1 MWRVVIRPWWL
12 RPPLRLCFSTSGAC
26 GAPLCSSGVTTR
38 TALRRPADVGLKVIK
53 GMDRSSGRGHHVD
66 RLAIGQRHVRLAPV
80 GTAAHA
86 ETEGLGLALH
96 VHHVDRL
103 DLDVENL
110 L

>member
-1 MWRVVIRPWWL
+1 MCRVVIRPWWL
-12 RPPLRLCFSTSGAC
+12 RPPVLVFFSTRAAC
-26 GAPLCSSGVTTR
+26 GAPLCRSGWTTR
-38 TALRRPADVGLKVIK
+38 TALRRPGVVGLKVIK

-103 DLDVENL
+103 DLDV
-110 L
+110 